1 MIKDFKLSPHFLLSE
16 LLTTEHKE
24 YMLLQE
30 KGVQQYLN
38 NLYILCN
45 YILEPIRCYYNV
57 PITVT
62 SGFRCKELNDAVGG
76 NIKSDHC
83 CFGGGAAAD
92 FIVKGKTVDEVFND
106 IKDGKIDICYRQLIK
121 EKVAGKFWIHIAS
134 FRLPYNA
141 EDKYKQNLTTT
152 DGKNY
157 TQV

>member
-1 MIKDFKLSPHFLLSE
+1 MNNIKLSPHFLLSE

-62 SGFRCKELNDAVGG
+62 SGFRCKELNEEVGG
-76 NIKSDHC
+76 SKTSQHNY
-83 CFGGGAAAD
+83 GEAAD
-92 FIVKGKTVDEVFND
+92 IIVKGKTVDEVFND

-121 EKVAGKFWIHIAS
+121 EKINGKFWVHIAMVK
-134 FRLPYNA
+134 LPYNKD
-141 EDKYKQNLTTT
+141 DKYKQNLTTT

>member
-62 SGFRCKELNDAVGG
+62 SGFRCKELNEEVGG
-76 NIKSDHC
+76 SKTSQHNY
-83 CFGGGAAAD
+83 GEAAD
-92 FIVKGKTVDEVFND
+92 IIVKGKTVDEVFND

-121 EKVAGKFWIHIAS
+121 EKINGKFWVHIAMVKM
-134 FRLPYNA
+134 PYNKD
-141 EDKYKQNLTTT
+141 DKYKQNLTTT

>member
-30 KGVQQYLN
+30 RGVQQYLN

-62 SGFRCKELNDAVGG
+62 SGFRCKELNEKVGG
-76 NIKSDHC
+76 SKTSQHNY
-83 CFGGGAAAD
+83 GEAAD
-92 FIVKGKTVDEVFND
+92 IIVKDKTVDEVFND

-121 EKVAGKFWIHIAS
+121 EKINGKFWVHIAMVKM
-134 FRLPYNA
+134 PYNKD
-141 EDKYKQNLTTT
+141 DKYKQKLTTT
-152 DGKNY
+152 DGENY
-157 TQV
+157 IQV

>member
-1 MIKDFKLSPHFLLSE
+1 MNNIKLSPHFLLSE

-62 SGFRCKELNDAVGG
+62 SGFRCKELNEEVGG
-76 NIKSDHC
+76 SKTSQHNY
-83 CFGGGAAAD
+83 GEAAD
-92 FIVKGKTVDEVFND
+92 IIVKGKTVDEVFND

-121 EKVAGKFWIHIAS
+121 EKINGKFWVHIAMVK
-134 FRLPYNA
+134 LPYNKD
-141 EDKYKQNLTTT
+141 DKYKQP
-152 DGKNY
+152 
-157 TQV
+157 